1 MSDKYISS
9 SLGHLIPNVSGA
21 YTSNPGFYGAT
32 PSEPY
37 NVGSCGCG
45 SDEYV
50 VYQYR
55 DSGSNRAQSYK
66 NSTIHNGTFPT
77 GNTGGSCG
85 FYATENNGSIDVYYI
100 WTNGSD
106 IDGTTEVHVNQGD
119 SYYPYGAIL
128 LGTYDDSIL
137 INPDEWEEPVDPGF
151 DPSVSIGGENA
162 DIEPIYSE
170 DLDFGF
176 LDPYDPN
183 AETTHNDAYFR
194 CMQPYLL
201 TGTEWVQF
209 QDAFWYDT
217 EGSTSFWH
225 KLLDTVF
232 GNVTDPLSAI
242 AGLIRLPLPSG
253 AIKTSGSGQMYLGGV
268 AVANGTRMASAHYI
282 GNRYTRI
289 SYGLRLKETF
299 GTYFDYTHTAI
310 ELFLPYVNTVSLD
323 VTEIMDST
331 MRITYI
337 IDVYTGDLLCTLNC
351 QKTVHGKNL
360 NSIIGRWKGNC
371 AMNEIFSRGNTQQHA
386 QNLINGSMGVA
397 GSILGGNIGGAVQG
411 MFGLMKDQKVHT
423 EKIGNC
429 SGASGWMDIQVPYLI
444 IKRDVPIYPEN
455 WRKIE
460 GAEQNATF
468 TVGDLS
474 GYTEFEQIHVELTYV
489 SDAEKKEIEGILKS
503 GIIL

>member
-1 MSDKYISS
+1 MAKYID
-9 SLGHLIPNVSGA
+9 
-21 YTSNPGFYGAT
+21 TSEGNLYEDSEILFTNPGFTNEEVTVASIT
-32 PSEPY
+32 
-37 NVGSCGCG
+37 CGN
-45 SDEYV
+45 DTIVLKHIYI
-50 VYQYR
+50 Y
-55 DSGSNRAQSYK
+55 GSN
-66 NSTIHNGTFPT
+66 
-77 GNTGGSCG
+77 
-85 FYATENNGSIDVYYI
+85 
-100 WTNGSD
+100 
-106 IDGTTEVHVNQGD
+106 EVHVYKNGTNVSNPIVGFGYSKVGFATRTVGGVATFYYVCAD
-119 SYYPYGAIL
+119 NEEDLASVIVENTGTGGGGSYPYNALGIGSYTWEDIAI
-128 LGTYDDSIL
+128 DEDS
-137 INPDEWEEPVDPGF
+137 WEESVDPGY
-151 DPSVSIGGENA
+151 DPGVSVGGINA
-162 DIEPIYSE
+162 DTEPIYSE
-170 DLDFGF
+170 DIDDGF
-176 LDPYDPN
+176 LSPIDPN
-183 AETTHNDAYFR
+183 AETVHDDNYFR

-201 TGTEWVQF
+201 TTNQWNQF
-209 QDAFWYDT
+209 QDIFWYDP
-217 EGSTSFWH
+217 EGTTSFWH
-225 KLLDTVF
+225 RLLENVF

-253 AIKTSGSGQMYLGGV
+253 AIKTAGSGQMYLGGV
-268 AVANGTRMASAHYI
+268 AVTQGQKQASAYYI

-331 MRITYI
+331 LRITYI

-351 QKTVHGKNL
+351 QKTVHGKSL

-397 GSILGGNIGGAVQG
+397 GSILGGNFGGAVQG

-429 SGASGWMDIQVPYLI
+429 SGASGWMDIQVPYII
-444 IKRDVPIYPEN
+444 IKRDVPMYPED

-468 TVGDLS
+468 TVNELS
-474 GYTEFEQIHVELTYV
+474 GYTEFEEIHVELTYV

>member
-1 MSDKYISS
+1 MATYIPTSEGNLYENSDV
-9 SLGHLIPNVSGA
+9 LFL
-21 YTSNPGFYGAT
+21 NPGFTYDETEVAT
-32 PSEPY
+32 ITCGTDTFSIKHDKYDYATNELNVYKNGVLDAGYYVAFNKTYVGFATRTDGGTSKFYYVACDNESDLPTAIIVNTGTGGGGSYPY
-37 NVGSCGCG
+37 NAVLLG
-45 SDEYV
+45 EYV
-50 VYQYR
+50 W
-55 DSGSNRAQSYK
+55 DDIA
-66 NSTIHNGTFPT
+66 
-77 GNTGGSCG
+77 
-85 FYATENNGSIDVYYI
+85 EN
-100 WTNGSD
+100 
-106 IDGTTEVHVNQGD
+106 E
-119 SYYPYGAIL
+119 
-128 LGTYDDSIL
+128 
-137 INPDEWEEPVDPGF
+137 DEWEEPIDPGY
-151 DPSVSIGGENA
+151 DPSVSVGGINA
-162 DIEPIYSE
+162 DTEPIYSE
-170 DLDFGF
+170 DIDDGF
-176 LDPYDPN
+176 LTPIDPN
-183 AETTHNDAYFR
+183 AETSHNDGFFR

-201 TGTEWVQF
+201 TVNQWNQF
-209 QDAFWYDT
+209 QDAFWYDA
-217 EGSTSFWH
+217 GGGTSFWH
-225 KLLDTVF
+225 KLLTDVF

-253 AIKTSGSGQMYLGGV
+253 AIKTSGSGQMYLGGE
-268 AVANGTRMASAHYI
+268 AVVNGGRSATASYI
-282 GNRYTRI
+282 GNRYSRI

-299 GTYFDYTHTAI
+299 GTYFDYTHTAV

-331 MRITYI
+331 LRITYI
-337 IDVYTGDLLCTLNC
+337 IDVYTGDLLCVLNC
-351 QKTVHGKNL
+351 QKTVHGKSL

-444 IKRDVPIYPEN
+444 IKRDVPMYPEE
-455 WRKIE
+455 WRRIE

-468 TVGDLS
+468 TVNELS